1 MIIPDHLTCILRNC
15 MWVKK
20 QHLELDMEQGTG
32 SKLEK
37 EYNNAVYCHPADLT
51 SMQSISWEMLGFM
64 KHKLESRFS
73 SVQFS
78 HSVMSNSS
86 QPHGLQ
92 HARLPCPSPTP
103 GACSN
108 SCPSSW
114 WCHPTILSSVI
125 PFSSCLQSF
134 PASGSFQWVSS
145 SN

>member
-1 MIIPDHLTCILRNC
+1 MIVPDHLTCILRNC

-32 SKLEK
+32 SKLGK
-37 EYNNAVYCHPADLT
+37 EYNNAVYCHTADLT